1 MPEPSRPSNPPT
13 RAAEWVRD
21 AAESV
26 SSLPS
31 PGLESRAAPSINSR
45 ELTVTIDLAEI
56 ERRLRRTRGFV
67 EPELSPGMA
76 AGVLRVFGEPLTAA
90 QAVDRILAEV
100 RVDGDAGVRRLTQ
113 AIDGAA
119 PEHIEVPRSEWQTA
133 YDATEPA
140 LRDALEVAAARIR
153 AFHER
158 QRRTSWF
165 DATDEGIL
173 GQIVRPLERVGVYA
187 PGGTAVYPSSLL
199 MTSVPA
205 RVAGV
210 EEIVVCSPPHAGRV
224 SPLILAAAHVA
235 GVDRVFQVGGAQ
247 AIAAMAYGTETIP
260 HVDKIYGPGNIFVIL
275 AKRRLYGVTAIDALP
290 GPTETLLIADS
301 AADPVLAAADL
312 LAQAEHDPM
321 ASAILL
327 TDSRTFADAVVDALA
342 EQLPDLDRTDIVT
355 ASLRQNGM
363 VGVVPSLEAAV
374 ALANAYAPEHLCL
387 LTANPWD
394 LVPLVRH
401 AGGIFVGED
410 SPEALG
416 DYTTGPSHVM
426 PTGGTARFFSPIHL
440 NDFVK
445 VINLA
450 AANRAALTRLGPA
463 TIALARAE
471 GLTAHAR
478 AIERRLPPLS
488 QVERGRG

>member
-1 MPEPSRPSNPPT
+1 MPDET
-13 RAAEWVRD
+13 LGL
-21 AAESV
+21 SV
-26 SSLPS
+26 TT
-31 PGLESRAAPSINSR
+31 E
-45 ELTVTIDLAEI
+45 LAEI
-56 ERRLRRTRGFV
+56 ERRLRRTRGFAQ
-67 EPELSPGMA
+67 PELSPGMA

-90 QAVDRILAEV
+90 QAVDRILEEV
-100 RVDGDAGVRRLTQ
+100 RVDGDEGVRRLTE

-119 PEHIEVPRSEWQTA
+119 PDRVEVPRDEWLAA
-133 YDATEPA
+133 YDAIEPD
-140 LRDALEVAAARIR
+140 LRDALEVAASQIGS
-153 AFHER
+153 FHEK

-165 DATDEGIL
+165 DSTDEGIL

-199 MTSVPA
+199 MTAIPA

-210 EEIVVCSPPHAGRV
+210 EEIVVCSPPHGGRV
-224 SPLILAAAHVA
+224 SELILAAAHVA
-235 GVDRVFQVGGAQ
+235 GVDRLFQVGGAQ
-247 AIAAMAYGTETIP
+247 AIAAMSYGTETIP
-260 HVDKIYGPGNIFVIL
+260 HVDKIYGPGNIFVVL
-275 AKRRLYGVTAIDALP
+275 AKQRLYGVTAIDALP
-290 GPTETLLIADS
+290 GPTETLLIADET
-301 AADPVLAAADL
+301 ADPGLVAADL

-327 TDSRTFADAVVDALA
+327 TDSHELAEAVLDELA
-342 EQLPDLDRTDIVT
+342 EQMPPLHRAEIAA
-355 ASLRQNGM
+355 ASLRENGLI
-363 VGVVPSLEAAV
+363 GVVENLAV
-374 ALANAYAPEHLCL
+374 AVDLANAYAPEHLCL

-394 LVPLVRH
+394 LVPLVKH

-445 VINLA
+445 VINVA
-450 AANRAALTRLGPA
+450 AANRKALERLGPA

-478 AIERRLPPLS
+478 AIEKRLSPLS
-488 QVERGRG
+488 QRERGRG